1 MGPYDSVPLSKEK
14 TKELHDNKAAEVLEP
29 ESNNKPPSF
38 WRAATVYFVS
48 RLAQKPWTLLF
59 NTFGKREIV
68 KEERGKEEGRIFV
81 VLQKGGTVVFLE
93 HAPEESMND
102 NFVFPVI
109 DDPLSKSLLDARVSS
124 SARLDEAELLR
135 CILDVR
141 LSLRILRNEQTT
153 VSDFD
158 GKAVIGRDGSVRPVS
173 FDAIKERILRL
184 ISDSCADLVANVD
197 VDCIVMQTIGGMY
210 DGITTVELDDLSARL
225 CATMQSVHYAY
236 DTVAACITMSN
247 LAKRVRYTM
256 SSHGYSEVSFSQKT
270 AFLSNHGGFLFDAQ
284 YLEFVSHNADALN
297 KMIVPDRDARR
308 HGYFA
313 FRTMERSYLLVSFPD
328 ELVIESPQDMWLRVA
343 IAVND
348 PSKPAS
354 QILPRI
360 QRCYDDMSL
369 GLYTHATP
377 TLFNAGTK
385 NAQCSSCYLLGTEDS
400 MDGIWTT
407 LKNSAMISKWAG
419 GIDVH
424 VSNVRARGSRIFST
438 NGVSDGIVPMMRC
451 YNDMVRYCNQAG
463 RRKGSLAA
471 YLEPWHADVWEFVEL
486 RRNTGS
492 ETERARDIFMLRVDS
507 DSEWYLMSPDV
518 CPDLIDAV
526 GERFLELYNEHV
538 RNKRYIRSMPAR
550 TLWQHII
557 SCQLETGTP
566 YMMFKDHVNRKWNQ
580 SNMGT
585 IRSSNLCAEI
595 TEYSDSKSYAVCNLA
610 SIAVSSFVVHGA
622 EGVAMC
628 VDHRALHECAK
639 NVTHNLNVLIDTSMY
654 PVPET
659 RESNFSLRPIGIGI
673 QGLGDLYCILSLPY
687 DDERAVRLDS
697 EIMETIY
704 HGATEA
710 SAELAEVLGPYKHF
724 GTSPLAYGHFQFD
737 L

>member
-1 MGPYDSVPLSKEK
+1 
-14 TKELHDNKAAEVLEP
+14 
-29 ESNNKPPSF
+29 
-38 WRAATVYFVS
+38 
-48 RLAQKPWTLLF
+48 
-59 NTFGKREIV
+59 
-68 KEERGKEEGRIFV
+68 
-81 VLQKGGTVVFLE
+81 
-93 HAPEESMND
+93 MND

-158 GKAVIGRDGSVRPVS
+158 GKAVCVFLLSCTRVTSKSSTTIEELYAAFVEYNANNMLMSINALFTPEKMSEVLAMKVIGRDGSVRPVS
-173 FDAIKERILRL
+173 FDAIKERILCL

-225 CATMQSVHYAY
+225 CATLQSVHYAY
-236 DTVAACITMSN
+236 DTVAACIAMSN

-270 AFLSNHGGFLFDAQ
+270 AFLSNHGGVRFDAQ

-297 KMIVPDRDARR
+297 AMIVPDRDARR

-328 ELVIESPQDMWLRVA
+328 KLVIESPQDMWLRVA
-343 IAVND
+343 IYVND
-348 PSKPAS
+348 PSKPACL
-354 QILPRI
+354 ILPRI

-385 NAQCSSCYLLGTEDS
+385 NAQCSSCHLLGTEDS

-419 GIDVH
+419 GIGVH

-451 YNDMVRYCNQAG
+451 YNDMVRYCNEAG
-463 RRKGSLAA
+463 RRKGSMAA

-492 ETERARDIFMLRVDS
+492 ETERARDIFIALWVPDEFMLRVDS
-507 DSEWYLMSPDV
+507 DS
-518 CPDLIDAV
+518 
-526 GERFLELYNEHV
+526 
-538 RNKRYIRSMPAR
+538 
-550 TLWQHII
+550 
-557 SCQLETGTP
+557 
-566 YMMFKDHVNRKWNQ
+566 
-580 SNMGT
+580 
-585 IRSSNLCAEI
+585 
-595 TEYSDSKSYAVCNLA
+595 
-610 SIAVSSFVVHGA
+610 
-622 EGVAMC
+622 
-628 VDHRALHECAK
+628 
-639 NVTHNLNVLIDTSMY
+639 
-654 PVPET
+654 
-659 RESNFSLRPIGIGI
+659 
-673 QGLGDLYCILSLPY
+673 
-687 DDERAVRLDS
+687 
-697 EIMETIY
+697 
-704 HGATEA
+704 
-710 SAELAEVLGPYKHF
+710 
-724 GTSPLAYGHFQFD
+724 
-737 L
+737 